1 MIWTNMKNIRIKRV
15 ISFFVII
22 LILLFMG
29 SDYMQFDFD
38 ESFSVLIYGNKVVPD
53 NVISNHLKGKQKNKE
68 DIYPAMI
75 ESLEVVNLSSNKK
88 LIIVNE
94 DYPRFYDDK
103 KIYLE
108 SGVEILYE
116 NYSNYNL
123 IIDQINIPKF
133 ISYNDEVV
141 ISDKVLELIN
151 LLSKNNQILLNDL
164 VSITLSKDKMLTMD
178 IDGCEVILMDN
189 VNVDNLNGIPNKI
202 LVLNEFVNQTNEDM
216 DRISQIDLRWSD
228 KVFVKII

>member
-1 MIWTNMKNIRIKRV
+1 MIWTNMKNIRIKRI

-53 NVISNHLKGKQKNKE
+53 NVISNHLKGKQKNTE

-189 VNVDNLNGIPNKI
+189 VNADNLNGIPNKI

>member
-53 NVISNHLKGKQKNKE
+53 NVISNHLKGKQKNTE